1 MEEAVI
7 KSGIHWNSSR
17 VSRKV
22 LFVCWLRCKDDDRKI
37 CGMVGL
43 TWYLSITHNHQHGV
57 LQPASVSV
65 PVHRPAA
72 GYSASHHGWGE
83 WEPRL
88 VDLRNVLSVPDHHAA
103 SSETRIL
110 ACSSAQNVLQPW
122 VLFCYLCQFPFS
134 SRFFHYSQ
142 WVSLG
147 LYN

>member
-22 LFVCWLRCKDDDRKI
+22 LFVDLGAKMMTERFVGWWGWPDI
-37 CGMVGL
+37 CPSHITISMEFYSQHLYLCLCTDQQQSPWVRGMGAPF
-43 TWYLSITHNHQHGV
+43 G
-57 LQPASVSV
+57 
-65 PVHRPAA
+65 
-72 GYSASHHGWGE
+72 
-83 WEPRL
+83 RL
-88 VDLRNVLSVPDHHAA
+88 LRNVLSVPDHHAA
-103 SSETRIL
+103 SSETRTL
-110 ACSSAQNVLQPW
+110 VCSSAQNVLQPW